1 MGPSLG
7 MGGLPDRGRLPSP
20 GPLPSSRTSALAFRT
35 RWSTTPDLPW
45 RPWTWGRTRRP
56 ARVWSWAGAARNL
69 GGDKRVVRGERAK
82 QLGAEQ
88 YGTKFL
94 VPNQQLLKQL
104 ADGPTYSLDNI
115 PRDSE
120 GSFYYFHILPRATQ
134 RVPRQHSNLLL
145 SGAGRLVSHLHHL
158 VPQPA
163 SSACGSGWLHL
174 QLPVW
179 SATQPAG
186 SNENL
191 RLPA

>member
-1 MGPSLG
+1 
-7 MGGLPDRGRLPSP
+7 MGGLPDRGRLPPP
-20 GPLPSSRTSALAFRT
+20 GPLPSSRTSALAFGT
-35 RWSTTPDLPW
+35 RWSTTAHLPW
-45 RPWTWGRTRRP
+45 RARTWSWARGA
-56 ARVWSWAGAARNL
+56 ARVWSWSGAARIL
-69 GGDKRVVRGERAK
+69 GGDKRLVRGRRAK

-104 ADGPTYSLDNI
+104 ANGPTCSLDNI
-115 PRDSE
+115 PRDPQAH
-120 GSFYYFHILPRATQ
+120 FNHFHILPRATQ
-134 RVPRQHSNLLL
+134 RLPRQHSNLLL
-145 SGAGRLVSHLHHL
+145 SRAGRLVSDLHNL
-158 VPQPA
+158 NPQPA
-163 SSACGSGWLHL
+163 SSPRGSRWLHL